1 MLYVCSFRID
11 ACVILKDFKKYL
23 ILSDKAY
30 SEYHLL
36 GEIHDVN
43 VTNILIIYS

>member
-23 ILSDKAY
+23 ILSDKAC

-36 GEIHDVN
+36 REIHDVN
-43 VTNILIIYS
+43 VTNILLIYS